1 MYARF
6 IGGTVWRI
14 QPTRKS
20 TDEIWRVMR
29 RPNDSSDAHDAAAPK
44 NAAAW
49 KHDVMLDE
57 TLAYAVEESL
67 SRPKYSA
74 GRQRGKRQGGAGST
88 RV

>member
-29 RPNDSSDAHDAAAPK
+29 RPHDSSDAHDAAAPK